1 MELELTQL
9 DRRYELMRKAD
20 PLREKRLLASVAEL
34 GQQSPVVVVASE
46 PGRYVLVDGYKRV
59 RALSRLR
66 CDLVRALQWDLCEAE
81 ALVFERLMRESP
93 GDGAIEQ
100 GWLLMELRDRFGL
113 CAEQLARR
121 FDKSVSWV
129 SRRLSLVSDLPQQ
142 IQHQVRQGKLGAHSA
157 MKYLVPLARAN
168 SEAAIRLSTAIAP
181 LNLSSRQVGQ
191 LYGALLGASDKSR
204 ELLLSDPCLFLRAQK
219 EMRGTK
225 QSEEKKA
232 AELILTD
239 LAALAAIARRVVAR
253 LRKGIVAQLLPCER
267 DEVQRCL
274 RQARA
279 DSEQLFDRFSKEKLA

>member
-1 MELELTQL
+1 VELELTQL
-9 DRRYELMRKAD
+9 DRRYESMRKAN
-20 PLREKRLLASVAEL
+20 PAREKRLLASMAEL
-34 GQQSPVVVVASE
+34 GQQSPVVVVALE

-66 CDLVRALQWDLCEAE
+66 CDLVQALQWDLPEAD

-93 GDGAIEQ
+93 SDVAIEQ
-100 GWLLMELRDRFGL
+100 GWLLVELRDRFGL

-121 FDKSVSWV
+121 FDKSASWV

-142 IQHQVRQGKLGAHSA
+142 IQQLVRKGKLGAHSA

-219 EMRGTK
+219 EVR
-225 QSEEKKA
+225 SEQNKDKKA

-239 LAALAAIARRVVAR
+239 LAAFSAIARRVVGR
-253 LRKGIVAQLLPCER
+253 LRKGITAQLLPCER
-267 DEVQRCL
+267 DQVQRCL

-279 DSEQLFDRFSKEKLA
+279 DSEQLFDRLSKENLA

>member
-1 MELELTQL
+1 
-9 DRRYELMRKAD
+9 
-20 PLREKRLLASVAEL
+20 
-34 GQQSPVVVVASE
+34 
-46 PGRYVLVDGYKRV
+46 
-59 RALSRLR
+59 
-66 CDLVRALQWDLCEAE
+66 VRALQWDLCEAD
-81 ALVFERLMRESP
+81 ALVFERLMREAPS
-93 GDGAIEQ
+93 DGAIEQ
-100 GWLLMELRDRFGL
+100 GWLLVELRDRFGL

-121 FDKSVSWV
+121 FDKSASWV

-142 IQHQVRQGKLGAHSA
+142 IQQLVRKGKLGAHSA

-181 LNLSSRQVGQ
+181 LNLSSRQIGQ

-219 EMRGTK
+219 EMRSK
-225 QSEEKKA
+225 QSKDKKS

-239 LAALAAIARRVVAR
+239 LAAFSAIARRVVGR
-253 LRKGIVAQLLPCER
+253 LRKGITTQLLPGER

-279 DSEQLFDRFSKEKLA
+279 DSEQLFDRFSKENLA

>member
-1 MELELTQL
+1 VELELTQL
-9 DRRYELMRKAD
+9 DRRYESMRKAN
-20 PLREKRLLASVAEL
+20 PAREKRLLASMAEL
-34 GQQSPVVVVASE
+34 GQQSPVVVVALE

-66 CDLVRALQWDLCEAE
+66 CDLVQALQWDLPEAD

-93 GDGAIEQ
+93 SDVAIEQ
-100 GWLLMELRDRFGL
+100 GWLLVELRDRFGL

-121 FDKSVSWV
+121 FDKSASWV

-142 IQHQVRQGKLGAHSA
+142 IQQLVRKGKLGAHSA

-191 LYGALLGASDKSR
+191 LSGALLGASDKSR

-219 EMRGTK
+219 EVR
-225 QSEEKKA
+225 SEQNKDKKA

-239 LAALAAIARRVVAR
+239 LAAFSAIARRVVGR
-253 LRKGIVAQLLPCER
+253 LRKGITAQLLPCER
-267 DEVQRCL
+267 DQVQRCL

-279 DSEQLFDRFSKEKLA
+279 DSEQLFDRLSKENLA